1 MEQTYLH
8 QTFPA
13 NTIYGKVSYLNNYSS
28 STEVVNY
35 RQLPE
40 EYDVF
45 SNIRSE
51 LTKITEDK
59 SKQKKLINSFCDSL
73 QKYLFKNIDS
83 NGIKTVLPKFT
94 IEKDPDDA
102 YIFNLIKNNYR
113 IFINFEKEINNSFY
127 GIILQQISEGYV
139 STTGKINNDNYVALI
154 EKLSQII
161 LTN

>member
-8 QTFPA
+8 QTLPT

-45 SNIRSE
+45 SNIRNE
-51 LTKITEDK
+51 LTKINEGE
-59 SKQKKLINSFCDSL
+59 SKQKKLIDLFCDSL
-73 QKYLFKNIDS
+73 QRCLFKNIDS
-83 NGIKTVLPKFT
+83 NGINAVLPKFS

-113 IFINFEKEINNSFY
+113 IFINFEKDVHKSFY
-127 GIILQQISEGYV
+127 GIILQQISEDYM
-139 STTGKINNDNYVALI
+139 STTGKINSENYLALI